1 MSDLTGKLKNSVLKL
16 PLLIL
21 VVSVLVTIGITYNF
35 YQSSKNKDTVRF
47 NNEVAGIQS
56 KIENKVDLCVALL
69 KGGRGFVESTDNL
82 NRQTFANYVKSLEL
96 SVNYVGV
103 QGIGYNKIILPGEK
117 ESLEAQMKD
126 EGYTDFKLFP
136 ESAGSAQQAIIY
148 LEPLNEKNKKAI
160 GFDMSTEK
168 NRREALERARDTGN
182 AAASAKI
189 FLLQEEEGSD
199 RQSGFLIYLP
209 IYKSGSSPLTLADKR
224 QNLIGYIYSP
234 FRSRDFLADVQE
246 DASNSN
252 VALKIYDGDR
262 TSENILIQTDQSQPA
277 NFSEQIES
285 KYEAQGDLNVAGRNW
300 IISYSSLPAFAAQSS
315 VGWTPLIFLSGMM
328 FSLLIFGTTYW
339 EASARAEMQKIAAEL
354 FELEKQ
360 KQNLLEKEQTA
371 RQSAEQANKTKD
383 EFIAVVSHELRTPL
397 NAIAGWARI
406 LRAED
411 LSSGTR
417 KLALEKV
424 DKNLR
429 LQTKLI
435 EELLEYSQII
445 SEEVS
450 PEKKPVFFSEVFEF
464 ACQQISE
471 PARDKNVEFVKQSEL
486 NGHIILGDEEKI
498 KIVLNNL
505 LSNAV
510 KFTDAGGRVEAI
522 AKANNGNIQMI
533 VKDTGKGISP
543 QYIPHIF
550 EIFNQHDNSTTR
562 AYGGLGLGLA
572 ISNHIVKLHN
582 GTIEVKSR
590 GEGKGATFIVNL
602 PHQIQ

>member
-1 MSDLTGKLKNSVLKL
+1 MSDLTEKLKSNVLKL

-21 VVSVLVTIGITYNF
+21 VVSVLVTIGVTYNF
-35 YQSSKNKDTVRF
+35 YQSAKSKDTVRF

-56 KIENKVDLCVALL
+56 KIENKISLCVALL

-82 NRQTFANYVKSLEL
+82 SRQTFANYVKSLEL
-96 SVNYVGV
+96 SVNYAGV
-103 QGIGYNKIILPGEK
+103 QGIGYNKVISPGEK
-117 ESLEAQMKD
+117 EGLAARMKD

-136 ESAGSAQQAIIY
+136 EPVSAQQAIIY
-148 LEPLNEKNKKAI
+148 LEPLNEKNKKVI

-182 AAASAKI
+182 AAASAKV
-189 FLLQEEEGSD
+189 FLSQEDGDGS
-199 RQSGFLIYLP
+199 QPGFLIYLP
-209 IYKSGSSPLTLADKR
+209 IYKPGSSPLTPADKR

-234 FRSRDFLADVQE
+234 FRSTDFLADVQE

-262 TSENILIQTDQSQPA
+262 TSENLLIQTDQSQPA

-285 KYEAQGDLNVAGRNW
+285 KYEAQGNLNVAGRNW
-300 IISYSSLPAFAAQSS
+300 TIDYSSLPAFAAQSS
-315 VGWTPLIFLSGMM
+315 VGWTPLIFLSGMI
-328 FSLLIFGTTYW
+328 FSLLMFGTTYW
-339 EASARAEMQKIAAEL
+339 EASARAEMQTIAAEL

-360 KQNLLEKEQTA
+360 KQNLLEKEQKA
-371 RQSAEQANKTKD
+371 RQSAEQANTTKD

-417 KLALEKV
+417 TLALEKV

-429 LQTKLI
+429 LQTQLI

-445 SEEVS
+445 SEGVS
-450 PEKKPVFFSEVFEF
+450 PEPKPVLFSEIFESC
-464 ACQQISE
+464 CQQISE
-471 PARDKNVEFVKQSEL
+471 SARGKSIEFVKQSEL
-486 NGHIILGDEEKI
+486 NGHTLLGDEGKI
-498 KIVLNNL
+498 KIVLDNL

-510 KFTDAGGRVEAI
+510 KFTDAGGRVEAVARI
-522 AKANNGNIQMI
+522 DNGNIQMT

-543 QYIPHIF
+543 EFMPHLF

-572 ISNHIVKLHN
+572 ISHHIVKIHN
-582 GTIEVKSR
+582 GTIEAQSL
-590 GEGKGATFIVNL
+590 GEGKGATFIVSL
-602 PHQIQ
+602 PYQI